1 MLGSNTNFEKLLA
14 EISELLLV
22 KIPVSENKII
32 VLRKQDFYDSAEEKK
47 NNDELDTLKK
57 VYSQTAEELVA
68 LDSVRA
74 NLEIEKIIKQR
85 KTQDASFFV
94 RIVGQ
99 EKHGLRKEKTSLKKP
114 RPRRS
119 AKNIRKTKKL
129 KKLKNL
135 EKGIF
140 PLSKNRKGEDP
151 YRQAFMKVKN
161 APYLIQKQNQIE
173 EKEKSKKWQIMQ
185 KRKIEIRDPFE

>member
-1 MLGSNTNFEKLLA
+1 MPESNVNFEKLLA
-14 EISELLLV
+14 EISALLSV
-22 KIPVSENKII
+22 KIPVLENKII
-32 VLRKQDFYDSAEEKK
+32 ILRKQDFYDASEEKK
-47 NNDELDTLKK
+47 NNDELDNLKRA
-57 VYSQTAEELVA
+57 YSQKVEELMA
-68 LDSVRA
+68 LDMVRA
-74 NLEIEKIIKQR
+74 NLEIEKIVKQG

-119 AKNIRKTKKL
+119 TKNIRKTKKL

-140 PLSKNRKGEDP
+140 PFSINRKGKDP
-151 YRQAFMKVKN
+151 YRQAFMKIKN
-161 APYLIQKQNQIE
+161 APYFAQKQLE
-173 EKEKSKKWQIMQ
+173 EKEKSKKMQITQ